1 MARASEAEA
10 RAFAARVLEAIG
22 MPPED
27 AELTAR
33 CLVAADLRG
42 MPGHGVLRLIQY
54 ADTVAAGEV
63 RAAPDVRVL
72 RREGTSAL
80 VDAGGGYG
88 YRPTMLACELAAE
101 LAHEHGIGVAGVRDS
116 HHFGMAGLY
125 AEELAARGLA
135 GIVLTNAQP
144 IMAPPGLTAPLLG
157 NNPLA
162 IAVPRAAPHPPLVL
176 DMAMSQTALG
186 RIRLAAA
193 EGRPIPEGWAL
204 DAQGRPTTDAASA
217 LDAGLLAPAGG
228 HKGLALALMIDV
240 LAGVL
245 TGSPAG
251 RDADAHGRPEGGVG
265 HLVIALRTDLFVAP
279 EAFAGGL
286 EDLLAGLRAQG
297 TADAPVL
304 FPGDPEQA
312 AQERLR
318 REGVPVSDELAAGL
332 DALAARL
339 DVLALPRSP
348 G

>member
-1 MARASEAEA
+1 MPRHGEAEL
-10 RAFAARVLEAIG
+10 RAFAGRVLEAMG
-22 MPPED
+22 MPPRD

-54 ADTVAAGEV
+54 ADTIAAGEV
-63 RAAPDVRVL
+63 RAAPEVRVL
-72 RREGTSAL
+72 RREGASAL

-88 YRPTMLACELAAE
+88 YVPTMLACDIAAE
-101 LAHEHGIGVAGVRDS
+101 LAADQGMAVAGVRDS

-125 AEELAARGLA
+125 AEALARRGLA

-144 IMAPPGLTAPLLG
+144 IMAPEGIGTPLLG

-162 IAVPRAAPHPPLVL
+162 IAVPRAAPYAPLVL

-193 EGRPIPEGWAL
+193 EGRDIPPGWAL
-204 DAQGRPTTDAASA
+204 DEEGRPTTDAERA
-217 LDAGLLAPAGG
+217 LAAGLLAPTGG

-251 RDADAHGRPEGGVG
+251 ARADAHRHAAGGVG
-265 HLVIALRTDLFVAP
+265 HLVIALRTDLFADRFDEGV
-279 EAFAGGL
+279 EELLGGL
-286 EDLLAGLRAQG
+286 AAQG
-297 TADAPVL
+297 LETL
-304 FPGDPEQA
+304 PGDPELR
-312 AQERLR
+312 AQERYA
-318 REGVPVSDELAAGL
+318 REGVPISAGLAAQL
-332 DALAARL
+332 DALAIRL
-339 DVLALPRSP
+339 GTLPLADHRS
-348 G
+348 

>member
-1 MARASEAEA
+1 MPAQDERELE
-10 RAFAARVLEAIG
+10 AFATRVLEAIG
-22 MPPED
+22 MPGGD
-27 AELTAR
+27 ARLTAR

-54 ADTVAAGEV
+54 ADSIAAGDV
-63 RAAPDVRVL
+63 RAAPEVRVL
-72 RREGTSAL
+72 RRDATTAL

-88 YRPTMLACELAAE
+88 YAPTMLACDLAAE
-101 LAHEHGIGVAGVRDS
+101 LAGEAGVGVAGVRDS

-125 AEELAARGLA
+125 AEALAERGLA

-144 IMAPPGLTAPLLG
+144 IMAPPGVASPLVG

-162 IAVPRAAPHPPLVL
+162 IAVPRPAPHPPVVL

-204 DAQGRPTTDAASA
+204 DEEGRPTTDAARA
-217 LDAGLLAPAGG
+217 LAAGLLAPTGG

-251 RDADAHGRPEGGVG
+251 ERADAHGHASGGVG
-265 HLVIALRTDLFVAP
+265 HLVIALRTDLFVKRD
-279 EAFAGGL
+279 AFDAEL
-286 EDLLAGLRAQG
+286 EQLLDGVRRHG
-297 TADAPVL
+297 TPDAPVL
-304 FPGDPEQA
+304 LPGDPERA
-312 AQERLR
+312 AQERTR
-318 REGVPVSDELAAGL
+318 RAGIPISDELARGL
-332 DALAARL
+332 DELATRL
-339 DVLALPRSP
+339 GVPPLGA
-348 G
+348 

>member
-1 MARASEAEA
+1 VAVYD
-10 RAFAARVLEAIG
+10 AAVLEAFAVRALAAMG
-22 MPPED
+22 MPDEH
-27 AELTAR
+27 ARLTGR

-54 ADTVAAGEV
+54 AQCITDGEV

-72 RREGTSAL
+72 RREGATAL

-88 YRPTMLACELAAE
+88 YAPTMLACDLAAE
-101 LAHEHGIGVAGVRDS
+101 LADTHGLAVAGVRDS

-125 AEELAARGLA
+125 AEALADRGLA

-144 IMAPPGLTAPLLG
+144 IMAPPGVATPLLG

-193 EGRPIPEGWAL
+193 EGRAIPEGWAL
-204 DAQGRPTTDAASA
+204 DEQGQPTTDAQRA
-217 LDAGLLAPAGG
+217 LAAGLLAPAGG

-251 RDADAHGRPEGGVG
+251 RDADAHGRADGGVG
-265 HLVIALRTDLFVAP
+265 HLVIALRTDLFTDR
-279 EAFAGGL
+279 FADGL
-286 EDLLAGLRAQG
+286 EDLLAGLRASG
-297 TADAPVL
+297 PVVL
-304 FPGDPEQA
+304 PGDPEHA
-312 AQERLR
+312 ALERGGR
-318 REGVPVSDELAAGL
+318 DGVPVSDELRT
-332 DALAARL
+332 RL
-339 DVLALPRSP
+339 DGLATRLGVLPIAADR

>member
-1 MARASEAEA
+1 VPTHDAAALE
-10 RAFAARVLEAIG
+10 AFAERALAAVG
-22 MPPED
+22 MP
-27 AELTAR
+27 AEHASLTAR

-54 ADTVAAGEV
+54 AECIARGDV
-63 RAAPDVRVL
+63 RATPDVRVL
-72 RREGTSAL
+72 RRENATAL

-88 YRPTMLACELAAE
+88 YAPTMLACDLAAE
-101 LAHEHGIGVAGVRDS
+101 LAGTHGLGIAGVRDS

-125 AEELAARGLA
+125 AEALAERGLA

-144 IMAPPGLTAPLLG
+144 IMAPPGVATPLLG

-193 EGRPIPEGWAL
+193 EGRAIPEGWAL
-204 DAQGRPTTDAASA
+204 DEQGRPTTDAQRA
-217 LDAGLLAPAGG
+217 LAAGLLAPAGG

-251 RDADAHGRPEGGVG
+251 RDADAHGHSDGGVG
-265 HLVIALRTDLFVAP
+265 HLVIALRTDLFTDR
-279 EAFAGGL
+279 FADGV
-286 EDLLAGLRAQG
+286 EDLLAGLRASG
-297 TADAPVL
+297 PVV
-304 FPGDPEQA
+304 FPGDPEHA
-312 AQERLR
+312 ALERGR
-318 REGVPVSDELAAGL
+318 RDGVPISAELRTRL
-332 DALAARL
+332 DDLAARL
-339 DVLALPRSP
+339 GVLPIGARRR
-348 G
+348 

>member
-1 MARASEAEA
+1 VPRLPEAGLL
-10 RAFAARVLEAIG
+10 AFATRALAAMG
-22 MPPED
+22 MPEGD
-27 AELTAR
+27 AALTAR
-33 CLVAADLRG
+33 CLVAADVRG

-54 ADTVAAGEV
+54 ADTIAAGEV
-63 RAAPDVRVL
+63 RAAPRVEVVR
-72 RREGTSAL
+72 RDGASAL

-88 YRPTMLACELAAE
+88 YAPTMLACDVAAE
-101 LAHEHGIGVAGVRDS
+101 IAGAHGMAVVGVRDS

-125 AEELAARGLA
+125 AEALALRGLA

-144 IMAPPGLTAPLLG
+144 IMAPPGVAEPLLG

-162 IAVPRAAPHPPLVL
+162 IGVPRAAPHPPLVL

-204 DAQGRPTTDAASA
+204 DEQGRPTTDARRA

-251 RDADAHGRPEGGVG
+251 ADADAHGKADGGVG
-265 HLVIALRTDLFVAP
+265 HLVIALRTDLFTTG
-279 EAFAGGL
+279 FTAGV
-286 EDLLAGLRAQG
+286 ERLLDGLRERGA
-297 TADAPVL
+297 TV
-304 FPGDPEQA
+304 FPGDPELQA
-312 AQERLR
+312 QDRAR
-318 REGVPVSDELAAGL
+318 REGVAISAVLHGQL
-332 DALAARL
+332 G
-339 DVLALPRSP
+339 VLATRLGVLPP
-348 G
+348 GAGPG

>member
-1 MARASEAEA
+1 
-10 RAFAARVLEAIG
+10 
-22 MPPED
+22 
-27 AELTAR
+27 
-33 CLVAADLRG
+33 
-42 MPGHGVLRLIQY
+42 
-54 ADTVAAGEV
+54 
-63 RAAPDVRVL
+63 
-72 RREGTSAL
+72 
-80 VDAGGGYG
+80 
-88 YRPTMLACELAAE
+88 MLACGLAANM
-101 LAHEHGIGVAGVRDS
+101 ATEHGVGVAGVRNS

-125 AEELAARGLA
+125 AENLAEGGLA

-144 IMAPPGLTAPLLG
+144 IMAPPGIACPLLG

-204 DAQGRPTTDAASA
+204 DAEGRPTTDAGSA
-217 LDAGLLAPAGG
+217 LAAGLLAPTGG

-251 RDADAHGRPEGGVG
+251 QDADAHGRPEGGVG
-265 HLVIALRTDLFVAP
+265 HLVIALRTDLFVAR
-279 EAFAGGL
+279 EAFEARL
-286 EDLLAGLRAQG
+286 EELLAGLRGKG
-297 TADAPVL
+297 TDDAPVV
-304 FPGDPEQA
+304 FPGDPELA

-318 REGVPVSDELAAGL
+318 RKGVPVSDELAAGL
-332 DALAARL
+332 DALAERL
-339 DVLALPRSP
+339 GVLPLGRVP

>member
-1 MARASEAEA
+1 MARHGEAEL
-10 RAFAARVLEAIG
+10 RAFATRMLAAFG
-22 MPPED
+22 MPEED

-54 ADTVAAGEV
+54 HDSIEQGDV
-63 RAAPDVRVL
+63 RAAPEVRVV
-72 RREGTSAL
+72 RREAVTAL

-101 LAHEHGIGVAGVRDS
+101 RAVTAGMAAVGVRNS

-125 AEELAARGLA
+125 AEALAERGLA

-144 IMAPPGLTAPLLG
+144 IMAPPGIGTPLVG

-162 IAVPRAAPHPPLVL
+162 IGVPRAAPHPPLVL

-204 DAQGRPTTDAASA
+204 DETGQPTTDAERA
-217 LDAGLLAPAGG
+217 LAAGLLAPTGG

-251 RDADAHGRPEGGVG
+251 MAADAHRHADGGVG
-265 HLVIALRTDLFVAP
+265 HLVLALRTDLFSDQ
-279 EAFAGGL
+279 FAAGL
-286 EDLLAGLRAQG
+286 EELLDGLRAQG
-297 TADAPVL
+297 LET
-304 FPGDPEQA
+304 FPGDPELDA
-312 AQERLR
+312 LR
-318 REGVPVSDELAAGL
+318 RGRAEGIAISDELAGRL
-332 DALAARL
+332 EALAIQM
-339 DVLALPRSP
+339 DVLPLSMSQ

>member
-1 MARASEAEA
+1 M
-10 RAFAARVLEAIG
+10 G
-22 MPPED
+22 MPDEH
-27 AELTAR
+27 AALTAR

-54 ADTVAAGEV
+54 ADCIAAGEV
-63 RAAPDVRVL
+63 RAAPEVRVL
-72 RREGTSAL
+72 RREGATAL

-88 YRPTMLACELAAE
+88 YAPTMLACDLAAG
-101 LAHEHGIGVAGVRDS
+101 LAGEHGLAVAGVRDS

-125 AEELAARGLA
+125 AEALAERGLA

-144 IMAPPGLTAPLLG
+144 IMAPEGAATPLLG

-204 DAQGRPTTDAASA
+204 DEEGRPTTDARRA
-217 LDAGLLAPAGG
+217 LAAGLLAPAGG
-228 HKGLALALMIDV
+228 HKGLALALMVDV

-251 RDADAHGRPEGGVG
+251 RDADAHGRIEGGVG
-265 HLVIALRTDLFVAP
+265 HLVIALRTDLFSDR
-279 EAFAGGL
+279 FAGGL
-286 EDLLAGLRAQG
+286 EELLAGLRAQG
-297 TADAPVL
+297 PVV
-304 FPGDPEQA
+304 FPGDPEHA
-312 AQERLR
+312 ALR
-318 REGVPVSDELAAGL
+318 RGRRDGVPVSGELR
-332 DALAARL
+332 ARL
-339 DVLALPRSP
+339 DDLATRLGVLFLGAGR